1 MRLGIKLVRVRGG
14 HATGEARVQQ
24 GLLVRWWF
32 VGWLEDETTL
42 FEVRF
47 GKGKNVTD
55 WAKIQ
60 N

>member
-1 MRLGIKLVRVRGG
+1 MLRGK
-14 HATGEARVQQ
+14 ARVQQ

-47 GKGKNVTD
+47 EKGKNVTD
-55 WAKIQ
+55 WAKTQ